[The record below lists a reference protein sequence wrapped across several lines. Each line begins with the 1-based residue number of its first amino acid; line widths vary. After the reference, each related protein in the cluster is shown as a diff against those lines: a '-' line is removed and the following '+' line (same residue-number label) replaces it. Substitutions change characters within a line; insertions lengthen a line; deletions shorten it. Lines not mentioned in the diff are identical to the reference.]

1 MTKYNVI
8 WIDDE
13 CEQDQYFVPN
23 AVEKGI
29 KIVGYKS
36 AEEGIEAL
44 KATFKKWDGIIL
56 DANCLVHTTDRSP
69 SMKALR
75 YSIKKIEELF
85 QSKRNEIPV
94 FILSGYD
101 KFKKNDG
108 ARDLVDGYEI
118 FDKQSEFDGIYNRI
132 IEKVENSN
140 RIETFVRRNYAE
152 ILNVNQDWETELTNI
167 LVVYEKDDYNNF
179 SILTEIR
186 GVLEKM
192 RLPLSKIQLIND
204 PKIKITEISKHWEKN
219 EMFFN
224 FIPIYIREKFRS
236 LAYATNGASH
246 YVKSATQN
254 DISEGKAPFLV
265 KNCILDL
272 LTILHWF
279 NKELPISNN
288 DIEKYKSIA
297 KTINNIEMEKA
308 GKKLKYTTIKGKV
321 KIIDSEFHLIVKE
334 GLRIDDEGKNFY
346 GSISKF
352 W

>member
-13 CEQDQYFVPN
+13 CEQDKYFVPN
-23 AVEKGI
+23 AIEKGI
-29 KIVGYKS
+29 KIIGYKS
-36 AEEGIEAL
+36 VEEGIEAL
-44 KATFKKWDGIIL
+44 KATFKKWDGIVL

-101 KFKKNDG
+101 NFTKNDDL
-108 ARDLVDGYEI
+108 RDMVDGYEI
-118 FDKQSEFDGIYNRI
+118 FDKQSDFNSIYERI
-132 IEKVENSN
+132 IKSVENLN
-140 RIETFVRRNYAE
+140 RIETFVRRKYAE
-152 ILNVNQDWETELTNI
+152 ILNADPDWETELTNI

-192 RLPLSKIQLIND
+192 RLPLSKILLIND
-204 PKIKITEISKHWEKN
+204 SEIEITKISKHWEN
-219 EMFFN
+219 NDTFFN
-224 FIPIYIREKFRS
+224 FIPIYVREKFRS
-236 LAYATNGASH
+236 LAYVTNGASH

-279 NKELPISNN
+279 NKELPISND
-288 DIEKYKSIA
+288 DIEKYKSNA
-297 KTINNIEMEKA
+297 KTIIEKEKA
-308 GKKLKYTTIKGKV
+308 GKNLKHTTIKGKV

-334 GLRIDDEGKNFY
+334 GLRIGDEGKSFY
-346 GSISKF
+346 GRISKF